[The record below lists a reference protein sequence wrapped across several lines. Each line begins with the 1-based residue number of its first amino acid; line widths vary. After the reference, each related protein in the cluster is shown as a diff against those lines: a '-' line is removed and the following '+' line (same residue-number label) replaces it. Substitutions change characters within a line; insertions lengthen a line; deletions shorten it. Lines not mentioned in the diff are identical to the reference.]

1 MELETVLSFQS
12 AHSGTLAVSYVIDSR
27 ALEIGMF
34 DPDASILPLPLHQSD
49 FEQTAA
55 THRDLELRSYRLRRH
70 NGVTRIDAEYR
81 FESLEALQIAFGR
94 QNRPVVETG
103 AHGTVMRQQL
113 FSGLDRGNGGH
124 EPQRSQRFVD
134 EFLSD
139 ASVAVTVH
147 APTTISSSN
156 LGAVDGRTL
165 QLRYSASELLRLEAP
180 LILELMWE

>member
-12 AHSGTLAVSYVIDSR
+12 ARTGTLAVSYVIDSR

-34 DPDASILPLPLHQSD
+34 DQDASILPLPLHQSD
-49 FEQTAA
+49 FEQTASA
-55 THRDLELRSYRLRRH
+55 HPDLQLRSYRRRRH

-81 FESLEALQIAFGR
+81 FDSLEALQIAFGQ
-94 QNRPVVETG
+94 QNRPVVET
-103 AHGTVMRQQL
+103 AADGTLMRQQL
-113 FSGLDRGNGGH
+113 FGGIDRSTNGR

-139 ASVAVTVH
+139 ASIAMTVH
-147 APTTISSSN
+147 APATISSAN

-165 QLRYSASELLRLEAP
+165 QLRYSAPELLRLEAP
-180 LILELMWE
+180 LVLELMWQ